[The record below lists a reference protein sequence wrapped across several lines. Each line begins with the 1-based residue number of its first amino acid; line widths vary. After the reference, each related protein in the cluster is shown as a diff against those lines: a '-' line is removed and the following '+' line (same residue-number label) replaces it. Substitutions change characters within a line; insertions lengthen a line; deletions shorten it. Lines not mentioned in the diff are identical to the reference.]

1 MLRGFPPF
9 SSDAYTTGVL
19 LSIRR
24 DCRRTRRS
32 FFFSPFVWEKT
43 PTLHYSC
50 TTLQLFNSSG
60 LGSGPPDRKSI
71 RTMTA
76 QRIPLY
82 TTALNPKWCHCK
94 MLIILV
100 NQSWWGADMMP
111 SPPASWFLL
120 VRDDVSNFFPLSFL
134 LLFEKFSLPSHKWWI
149 AYSILSDPLSNDGWK
164 MQGPVKGEPYLQQQ
178 ERKEKKYFSWDD
190 VTWFVWTWRP
200 PTVSSL
206 LRKIGVALKRVKK
219 AGAYFLHFFIEQRER
234 KQQTGR
240 VTYSDLPLNDSIGIE
255 PGHWGRDNEEEEE
268 ETADAVGPTARSLRS
283 SYSLLLI
290 S

>member
-32 FFFSPFVWEKT
+32 SFFSPFVWEKT

-71 RTMTA
+71 RTITA

-82 TTALNPKWCHCK
+82 TTALNPKWCRCK

-100 NQSWWGADMMP
+100 NQSWWGGP
-111 SPPASWFLL
+111 IWC
-120 VRDDVSNFFPLSFL
+120 L
-134 LLFEKFSLPSHKWWI
+134 LLQLVDFFWWETTSRTFSPCLFYFFLKSFPFRVT
-149 AYSILSDPLSNDGWK
+149 NDGSPILFLAIRYR
-164 MQGPVKGEPYLQQQ
+164 MTD
-178 ERKEKKYFSWDD
+178 EKC
-190 VTWFVWTWRP
+190 RG
-200 PTVSSL
+200 L
-206 LRKIGVALKRVKK
+206 
-219 AGAYFLHFFIEQRER
+219 
-234 KQQTGR
+234 
-240 VTYSDLPLNDSIGIE
+240 
-255 PGHWGRDNEEEEE
+255 
-268 ETADAVGPTARSLRS
+268 
-283 SYSLLLI
+283 
-290 S
+290 